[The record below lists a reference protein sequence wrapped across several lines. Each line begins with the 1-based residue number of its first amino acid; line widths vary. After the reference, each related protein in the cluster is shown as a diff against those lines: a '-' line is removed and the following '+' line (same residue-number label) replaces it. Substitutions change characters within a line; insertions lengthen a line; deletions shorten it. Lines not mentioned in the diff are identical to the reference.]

1 MRGASDQIVFGA
13 SLEPGVVSYAP
24 SRRALR
30 YEVPPSCTKVSLNP
44 KKKKNKKKQ
53 EENTDLRTLATW
65 WLRGGGCTPVH
76 HSYQLQ
82 FTNMSPQ
89 VYRYVEG
96 LYNSVYFIDENLR
109 SALQYRPQPND
120 LFIVSYPKCGT
131 TWLQYLVY
139 NIFTEGVPPKD
150 MEEFLAR
157 SVFLEYTGAQSV
169 EKMCRPGSIK
179 THFPFSRH
187 KYSKQA
193 KYLYIARNPY
203 DCCVSFY
210 YHTKSF
216 PAYFFENGT
225 FSEFFDMFLQGKVD
239 NGDYFN
245 NLLSWYDHRHD
256 PNVLFLTYECLK
268 RDTES
273 WVIKIA
279 DFIGKESA
287 PPHCNG
293 VCDMGDIC
301 GRHTSVIFSSGL
313 IKVMAN
319 IEHYFGHLR
328 AADRTNHN
336 LYKIH
341 NLELFSELSQRSLEV
356 PPFIVMI
363 ALAETRIFNGRK
375 GLPRLSEGP
384 EYRLPRSMPFWLPGY
399 HSKVQHDPPG

>member
-1 MRGASDQIVFGA
+1 
-13 SLEPGVVSYAP
+13 
-24 SRRALR
+24 
-30 YEVPPSCTKVSLNP
+30 
-44 KKKKNKKKQ
+44 
-53 EENTDLRTLATW
+53 
-65 WLRGGGCTPVH
+65 
-76 HSYQLQ
+76 
-82 FTNMSPQ
+82 MSPQ

-109 SALQYRPQPND
+109 SALKYRPQPND

-139 NIFTEGVPPKD
+139 NIFTEGVPPQD

-187 KYSKQA
+187 PYSKLA

-279 DFIGKESA
+279 DFIGKEYGAKLRRDADAVKKIIQMSSMETMRKVFSRSHDILDEA
-287 PPHCNG
+287 GLSVYKNSKNPSQPLEESVLNA
-293 VCDMGDIC
+293 MKKPMSGDYIRK
-301 GRHTSVIFSSGL
+301 GIVGDWKNHFSKEQVVRMKSW
-313 IKVMAN
+313 
-319 IEHYFGHLR
+319 
-328 AADRTNHN
+328 
-336 LYKIH
+336 
-341 NLELFSELSQRSLEV
+341 
-356 PPFIVMI
+356 I
-363 ALAETRIFNGRK
+363 ALRTAGSDVMKLWRDED
-375 GLPRLSEGP
+375 LP
-384 EYRLPRSMPFWLPGY
+384 
-399 HSKVQHDPPG
+399 

>member
-1 MRGASDQIVFGA
+1 
-13 SLEPGVVSYAP
+13 
-24 SRRALR
+24 
-30 YEVPPSCTKVSLNP
+30 
-44 KKKKNKKKQ
+44 
-53 EENTDLRTLATW
+53 
-65 WLRGGGCTPVH
+65 
-76 HSYQLQ
+76 
-82 FTNMSPQ
+82 MSPQ

-109 SALQYRPQPND
+109 SALKYRPQPND

-187 KYSKQA
+187 QYSKLA

-279 DFIGKESA
+279 DFIGKEYGAKLRRDADAVKKIIQMSSMETMRKVFSRSHDILDEA
-287 PPHCNG
+287 GLSVYKNSKNPSQPLEESVLNA
-293 VCDMGDIC
+293 MKKPMSGDYIRK
-301 GRHTSVIFSSGL
+301 GIVGDWKNHFSKEQVVRMKSW
-313 IKVMAN
+313 
-319 IEHYFGHLR
+319 
-328 AADRTNHN
+328 
-336 LYKIH
+336 
-341 NLELFSELSQRSLEV
+341 
-356 PPFIVMI
+356 I
-363 ALAETRIFNGRK
+363 ALRTAGSDVMKLWRDED
-375 GLPRLSEGP
+375 LP
-384 EYRLPRSMPFWLPGY
+384 
-399 HSKVQHDPPG
+399 